1 MLSLLLPA
9 LLSLAAPAAAG
20 DEAPTTTTE
29 APASTSRVLLA
40 GQLAVTAEPGEDGG
54 PTVGINVLP
63 VVLEWA
69 ATDHVGLRLS
79 STLNL
84 QVAGPATGL
93 AHRGGAVTVPVYL
106 SGQHKRPHQ
115 GVYVGPMAGFTLNP
129 LVDGSDLTLGA
140 EGGARWL
147 LGERVGLNLAA
158 QLGASRLDR
167 PTEDRWVNHFGFYPS
182 IGVWL

>member
-1 MLSLLLPA
+1 MLSLLLPT
-9 LLSLAAPAAAG
+9 LLAFGSPASAEDAAPPAAA
-20 DEAPTTTTE
+20 EAT
-29 APASTSRVLLA
+29 ASTHRVLLA

-54 PTVGINVLP
+54 PTIGVNVLP

-69 ATDHVGLRLS
+69 LTDRVGLRLS
-79 STLNL
+79 SVLNL

-93 AHRGGAVTVPVYL
+93 AHRGGALVLPVYL
-106 SGQHKRPHQ
+106 SSRQERAHHGF
-115 GVYVGPMAGFTLNP
+115 YVGPMAGFALNP
-129 LVDGSDLTLGA
+129 LVDGSDLSLGA
-140 EGGARWL
+140 EGGARWI
-147 LGERVGLNLAA
+147 LGQRVGLNLAL